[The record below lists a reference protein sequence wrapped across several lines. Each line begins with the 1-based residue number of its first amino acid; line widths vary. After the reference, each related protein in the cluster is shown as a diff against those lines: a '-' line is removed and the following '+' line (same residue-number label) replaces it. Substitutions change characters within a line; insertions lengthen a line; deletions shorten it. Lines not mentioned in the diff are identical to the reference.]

1 MRTFTFLLAAATVI
15 PCAYAEGSDE
25 SGWYAGLSYERLQE
39 TDGQNE
45 YQALGLT
52 GGYDFNRYFGAEVTA
67 ATGIDGD
74 GTFSP
79 GGTYDVNGN
88 TVTLPAFRTSADL
101 THRIDLMGV
110 GHLPVTDRI
119 RLVGKAG
126 VSHYKYDVTQESGSS
141 PGFGDGIKISSS
153 PSGYGFAG
161 SLGAEVSL
169 TESTSLTGGYNYY
182 AEQGTMDDDVEGFQI
197 GLKHRF

>member
-1 MRTFTFLLAAATVI
+1 MRTFTFLLAAAAVI

-39 TDGQNE
+39 TDSPYE

-79 GGTYDVNGN
+79 SSTFELNGD
-88 TVTLPAFRTSADL
+88 TVTFPSHRFSTDL
-101 THRIDLMGV
+101 KHRIDLMGV

-126 VSHYKYDVTQESGSS
+126 ISHYKYEYSHELGTTPDFPTSTRHST
-141 PGFGDGIKISSS
+141 S

-182 AEQGTMDDDVEGFQI
+182 AEQGTSDGNVDGFQI